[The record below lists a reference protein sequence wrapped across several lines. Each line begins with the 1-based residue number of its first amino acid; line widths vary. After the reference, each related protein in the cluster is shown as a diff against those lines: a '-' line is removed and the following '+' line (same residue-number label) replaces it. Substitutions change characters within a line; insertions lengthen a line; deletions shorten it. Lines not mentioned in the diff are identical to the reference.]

1 MILNFQDRTTED
13 IYHGDDTK
21 AARSIPRTIWKV
33 AARKLDLL
41 NAARDVQDLKVP
53 PGNRLEMLKGNRKG
67 WYSIRINDQYPIV
80 FQWNDGNAKDVGI
93 VDYH

>member
-1 MILNFQDRTTED
+1 MILGFRDRTTED
-13 IYHGDDTK
+13 IFNGDDTR

-33 AARKLDLL
+33 ANRKLDMI

-53 PGNRLEMLKGNRKG
+53 PGNRLEMLKGDKKG
-67 WYSIRINDQYPIV
+67 WYSIRINDQYRIV
-80 FQWNDGNAKDVGI
+80 FQWKEGNANDVGI

>member
-13 IYHGDDTK
+13 IYNGDDTK

-67 WYSIRINDQYPIV
+67 WYSIRINDQYRIV

>member
-1 MILNFQDRTTED
+1 MILNFQDRTTEN
-13 IYHGDDTK
+13 IYNGDDTK

-67 WYSIRINDQYPIV
+67 WYSIRINDQYRIV

>member
-1 MILNFQDRTTED
+1 MILNFRDRATED

-21 AARSIPRTIWKV
+21 AARSIPRTIWNL
-33 AARKLDLL
+33 AARKLDLS
-41 NAARDVQDLKVP
+41 NAARDVQDLRVP

-67 WYSIRINDQYPIV
+67 WYSIRINDQYRIV
-80 FQWNDGNAKDVGI
+80 FQWNDGNAKEVGI